1 MSEAPDPLEAEL
13 SALRPHELSR
23 GLRRRI
29 GQRLAEASPP
39 KPRRLW
45 WLALAGGLAAACLAA
60 VLFRRVGGHGEG
72 SDPGPDPRPVV
83 VRPRPA
89 APVAVEVDDSE
100 PTLLAYQRALARSP
114 EELDALLNKH
124 ALGAPQP
131 NPELLAI
138 GAFTRSDPALH
149 ALLGED

>member
-45 WLALAGGLAAACLAA
+45 WLALAGGLAAAFLAA
-60 VLFRRVGGHGEG
+60 ILIWWGGGRRVEPKPIVIRH
-72 SDPGPDPRPVV
+72 
-83 VRPRPA
+83 RPA
-89 APVAVEVDDSE
+89 PPALVEDSE